1 MYLKII
7 DSIVYVVLYYIE
19 IYLIL
24 VYLIICLMEV
34 FMYDF
39 DKDYRFIFCF

>member
-24 VYLIICLMEV
+24 VYLIICIMEV

-39 DKDYRFIFCF
+39 D